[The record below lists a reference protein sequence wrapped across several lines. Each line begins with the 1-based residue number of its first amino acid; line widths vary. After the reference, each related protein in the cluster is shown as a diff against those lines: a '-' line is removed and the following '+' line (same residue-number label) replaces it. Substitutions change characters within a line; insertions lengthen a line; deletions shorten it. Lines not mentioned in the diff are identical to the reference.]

1 MAYNGS
7 GTFLINTAGQPVVP
21 NTVIS
26 ATAFN
31 ALTADLANGLSTCIT
46 KDGQTTPTANI
57 PMGNNKITGLAAG
70 TAGTDAANLSQVQS
84 STAKLLQSVTGTDT
98 ITAAMVPA
106 LTAYA
111 AGQMFYFVAAG
122 DNTGAVTIN
131 IDSLGAK
138 SVTRDGSTALV
149 AGDIT
154 NGKVVVIVYDG
165 TRFQLLNSN
174 SFTNLN
180 VSNNLTLSGG
190 TANGVL
196 YLNGSKVATS
206 GTALVFDGTN
216 LGIGTSSPVRK
227 LHAYTSGAA
236 GVALFESASG
246 TTAAI
251 GLKNTGS
258 SSLYPQ
264 LLSINDDMAFQT
276 NGSERLRLD
285 SSGNLGL
292 GVTPSAWTGSGGKN
306 IEIGATGNAIFG
318 SASLTTYIYNAN
330 FDSSW
335 KYSRSDF
342 ASRYEQQAG
351 IHRWFTAP
359 SGTAGNTISF
369 TQAMTLDSSGNLLVG
384 GTSSPGTLNKQLVI
398 NSGASALG
406 GFGIQNNT
414 TGTSFNDGGWFYLN
428 GSDLKITNFENAPII
443 FETNGNT
450 ECARITSG
458 RELLVGTTATTAGAR
473 LDVKGVDSTGGN
485 YCIFFENSGSALLMA
500 VQNDGRW
507 RSGTAAASP
516 YNYIVGGTNR
526 DLFVDNGGDIGYVS
540 SVRASKTNITPDV
553 DTDWLLQLNPV
564 TFNFRKRDEG
574 GNYTD
579 EADGPIKHGLIA
591 EEVEEVNVDLCFY
604 DDEDKG
610 GALRGVNYSHLI
622 TPMLKLIQK
631 QQAAIAALE
640 ADMAALKGA
649 K

>member
-206 GTALVFDGTN
+206 GTGLVFDGTN

-351 IHRWFTAP
+351 IHRWFNAP
-359 SGTAGNTISF
+359 SGTAGNAITF
-369 TQAMTLDSSGNLLVG
+369 TQAMTLDASGNLGIGTASPGFKLDVQG
-384 GTSSPGTLNKQLVI
+384 SATDFVAFNGLNTNNSAGTITSSAIKFGFTSTVGTHY
-398 NSGASALG
+398 A
-406 GFGIQNNT
+406 T
-414 TGTSFNDGGWFYLN
+414 
-428 GSDLKITNFENAPII
+428 LKITEDSANSNSGGLTISLPNGGV
-443 FETNGNT
+443 ETPLLALTSAGNLGIGT
-450 ECARITSG
+450 TSPG
-458 RELLVGTTATTAGAR
+458 QKLEVSGNQRFTGSQVGTKIENRNTGINVSTATTILDEAGA
-473 LDVKGVDSTGGN
+473 
-485 YCIFFENSGSALLMA
+485 E
-500 VQNDGRW
+500 GRVV
-507 RSGTAAASP
+507 
-516 YNYIVGGTNR
+516 IVNGA
-526 DLFVDNGGDIGYVS
+526 NGGDRFCDLVFCSTAQNPTVI
-540 SVRASKTNITPDV
+540 ASFTAFGTP
-553 DTDWLLQLNPV
+553 TARTYTRNGAALQLAMASGTYV
-564 TFNFRKRDEG
+564 
-574 GNYTD
+574 
-579 EADGPIKHGLIA
+579 
-591 EEVEEVNVDLCFY
+591 VN
-604 DDEDKG
+604 
-610 GALRGVNYSHLI
+610 AL
-622 TPMLKLIQK
+622 
-631 QQAAIAALE
+631 AL
-640 ADMAALKGA
+640 GY
-649 K
+649 

>member
-206 GTALVFDGTN
+206 GTGLVFDGTN
-216 LGIGTSSPVRK
+216 LGIGTSSPAYKLDVR
-227 LHAYTSGAA
+227 
-236 GVALFESASG
+236 GVTASG
-246 TTAAI
+246 NGTITTGFSYDSR
-251 GLKNTGS
+251 GLVGTFSNH
-258 SSLYPQ
+258 SLGF
-264 LLSINDDMAFQT
+264 LT
-276 NGSERLRLD
+276 NGAVVGTWD
-285 SSGNLGL
+285 TSGNLGL

-306 IEIGATGNAIFG
+306 MEV
-318 SASLTTYIYNAN
+318 
-330 FDSSW
+330 
-335 KYSRSDF
+335 
-342 ASRYEQQAG
+342 QQ
-351 IHRWFTAP
+351 
-359 SGTAGNTISF
+359 
-369 TQAMTLDSSGNLLVG
+369 
-384 GTSSPGTLNKQLVI
+384 
-398 NSGASALG
+398 
-406 GFGIQNNT
+406 
-414 TGTSFNDGGWFYLN
+414 
-428 GSDLKITNFENAPII
+428 
-443 FETNGNT
+443 
-450 ECARITSG
+450 
-458 RELLVGTTATTAGAR
+458 
-473 LDVKGVDSTGGN
+473 
-485 YCIFFENSGSALLMA
+485 
-500 VQNDGRW
+500 
-507 RSGTAAASP
+507 
-516 YNYIVGGTNR
+516 
-526 DLFVDNGGDIGYVS
+526 
-540 SVRASKTNITPDV
+540 
-553 DTDWLLQLNPV
+553 
-564 TFNFRKRDEG
+564 KR
-574 GNYTD
+574 
-579 EADGPIKHGLIA
+579 
-591 EEVEEVNVDLCFY
+591 LCFT
-604 DDEDKG
+604 
-610 GALRGVNYSHLI
+610 V
-622 TPMLKLIQK
+622 
-631 QQAAIAALE
+631 
-640 ADMAALKGA
+640 
-649 K
+649 